1 MKHLLIAS
9 ALVLSALT
17 VSACAS
23 TAPEPDHKS
32 ISVSDSFVA
41 TEARLRAAIGA
52 RDLTLFT
59 VIDHG
64 AGATYVGRDIGQSKL
79 FVFGNPEGGTPLLQV
94 SPEMGL
100 DLPLKMLIFTDKS
113 GKTRISYTD
122 IKTLAARHD
131 IEDQDERLK
140 TIARMLKDVAKEAV
154 G

>member
-1 MKHLLIAS
+1 LFHVKHLLIAS
-9 ALVLSALT
+9 ALIL
-17 VSACAS
+17 SACATS

-52 RDLTLFT
+52 RDLTLFS

-64 AGATYVGRDIGQSKL
+64 TGATSVGRDIGQSKL
-79 FVFGNPEGGTPLLQV
+79 FVFGNPEGGTPLLQA

-100 DLPLKMLIFTDKS
+100 DLPLKMLIFTDRS

-122 IKTLAARHD
+122 IKSLAARHD

-140 TIARMLKDVAKEAV
+140 AIARMLRDVAKEAK